1 MRGAQRGLWRGT
13 KANSGKE
20 FGQGI
25 QGKGRE
31 LLQDHLARRPRW
43 GGGALRAFR
52 RAEIIFDVVLF
63 ERCVGGVAVAMTFT
77 SIFDLDFWFVSCRF
91 GCFFWC
97 LLEAFV
103 SPESVSGTSS
113 GVIWGPW
120 AHFWGSSEVFLAAE
134 ACLGGPLG
142 VPGDSWDVLGRLGGD
157 FRDFPGNSGRPFG
170 SILGLFLLF
179 F

>member
-1 MRGAQRGLWRGT
+1 
-13 KANSGKE
+13 
-20 FGQGI
+20 
-25 QGKGRE
+25 
-31 LLQDHLARRPRW
+31 
-43 GGGALRAFR
+43 
-52 RAEIIFDVVLF
+52 
-63 ERCVGGVAVAMTFT
+63 MTFT

-120 AHFWGSSEVFLAAE
+120 AHFWGSSEVLLAAE

-170 SILGLFLLF
+170 SILRSFLVFFRSLFGVCFLSDF
-179 F
+179 